1 MKKPTH
7 LLLLFFIMLN
17 CGELVPNP
25 DKNPENMTQENPDPK
40 SNSEKVNE
48 FAIVIHGG
56 AGTILK
62 KNMSE
67 EKEAEYKAKLE
78 EAIRVGY
85 SILDKGG
92 SSLDAVEKTI
102 NVLENS
108 PLFNAGKGA
117 VFTNAETNELDAS
130 IMDGKTLNR
139 SEEHTSEL
147 QSRLHLVCRLLLEKK
162 NQYRRHILHTIK
174 TYEAI
179 LVNPNTWRQ

>member
-1 MKKPTH
+1 M
-7 LLLLFFIMLN
+7 N
-17 CGELVPNP
+17 
-25 DKNPENMTQENPDPK
+25 D
-40 SNSEKVNE
+40 
-48 FAIVIHGG
+48 FAIIIHGG

-62 KNMSE
+62 KNMTD

-85 SILDKGG
+85 TILNNGG

-130 IMDGKTLNR
+130 IMDGKTLNAGASAGTKTVKNPINLAR
-139 SEEHTSEL
+139 AIMENSPHVMMAGDGAETFAKEQNLELVSPEYFKTEKRLNTLKRVKQKEQDKTSNKT
-147 QSRLHLVCRLLLEKK
+147 SAFYDAAVSYTHLRAHE
-162 NQYRRHILHTIK
+162 T
-174 TYEAI
+174 
-179 LVNPNTWRQ
+179 